1 MSPSVHFSSEDH
13 TWATPPEVFDP
24 LDEEFNFTLD
34 PCASEHNHKCDKYYT
49 FEDNGL
55 LKSWANEVV
64 FCNPPYGRV
73 IGEWVQKCYNE
84 SLNGATC
91 VMLIPSRTDTKWWH
105 DYVMKG
111 EVRFIKGRIRFVG
124 ARNSAP
130 FPSAIVVFKG
140 LRHPCF
146 Q

>member
-130 FPSAIVVFKG
+130 FPSAIVVFK
-140 LRHPCF
+140 
-146 Q
+146 